1 MAKTKED
8 IERISQI
15 IYRLEE
21 LGIPKETI
29 KALWKWVRCE
39 ERKIKEGR

>member
-1 MAKTKED
+1 MSKTRED

-21 LGIPKETI
+21 LDIPKETI

-39 ERKIKEGR
+39 ECKIKEGQ